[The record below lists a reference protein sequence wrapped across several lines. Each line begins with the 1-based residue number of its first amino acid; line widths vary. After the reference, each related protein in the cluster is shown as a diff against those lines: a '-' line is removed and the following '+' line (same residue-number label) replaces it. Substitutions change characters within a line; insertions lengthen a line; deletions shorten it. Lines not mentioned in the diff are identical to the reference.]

1 MALQYGLLGP
11 VRVSHN
17 GGELDLGTPQ
27 QCAVLGRFLLAKGL
41 SVRNSAQSCW
51 PGGSRSKVR
60 RHDRPVALNLIYQM
74 FAKLLSWMVLRTRS
88 DAAKEIEILVLRH
101 QLGVLQRR
109 RPRPRI
115 NWTDRAVIAALGR
128 PARLSAAAEC
138 WSHRRRSCVGADT
151 SAAAA

>member
-1 MALQYGLLGP
+1 MDFVRAERPRERTVEDSVALQYGLLGP
-11 VRVSHN
+11 VRVSHH

-88 DAAKEIEILVLRH
+88 DAAKASRFSSFV
-101 QLGVLQRR
+101 
-109 RPRPRI
+109 I
-115 NWTDRAVIAALGR
+115 NW
-128 PARLSAAAEC
+128 PCCSAADRGHGSTGPIEP
-138 WSHRRRSCVGADT
+138 
-151 SAAAA
+151 